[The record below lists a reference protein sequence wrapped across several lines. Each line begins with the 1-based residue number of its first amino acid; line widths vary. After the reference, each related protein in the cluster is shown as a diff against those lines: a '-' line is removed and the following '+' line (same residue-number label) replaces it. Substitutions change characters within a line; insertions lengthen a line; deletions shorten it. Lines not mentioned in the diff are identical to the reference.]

1 MMASVGALPGGR
13 GGAAGDDDA
22 DSVAVVSMACRYP
35 RADSPEALWELLAK
49 GEDAIG
55 VVDRAR
61 WRPVR
66 EPERK
71 EDGDVEYMGT
81 YSSSAAAS
89 SASSAATAAA
99 AAKVKTEGGR
109 GGGGGSGNGKARA
122 SSRRGGGAQQ
132 QQQRKRG
139 RGDEGKSMAK
149 IIADEALPCVVA
161 ASLAAP
167 EAWDAGFFELSDG
180 EAAAMDPQHR
190 LALEVATQA
199 FQNAGYS
206 RAALKGQRV
215 GVFVAMSN
223 PEWGELPAGRAA
235 CVGAAALV
243 EGAPPA
249 ATHAAQRISHFYHL
263 KGPSMVVN
271 SGCSSSLSALDMAAT
286 ALRQGRCTAAL
297 VVGVHLLLGPR
308 SAQDWRHV
316 GLLSPSGE
324 GVVFAPNADGFVLGE
339 GAGAVLLE
347 TVAQAKA
354 RGHTA
359 LLGKL
364 RASVVEFGSPF
375 NTSPEEVRARLLE
388 LMELARAEA
397 GLPAAAAGAA
407 AAAGNAKAG
416 GGAAGAEARLI
427 DYAEISGAGRT
438 VFDAREAACLAAVY
452 GGGLASPN
460 PSQGENG
467 GNGDGSAVASAAAAA
482 GEGEGEGL
490 IGGCIK
496 SNLGHMDAAS
506 GMAGLLKAMLV
517 LKHRAAPPQPRLA
530 QGPHQEFLSLGVTVP
545 TGDRLVPIAP
555 AEGAPAR
562 PLRVAVTSL
571 AWSGT
576 NAHVLVEECVAA
588 AGGGGEDGVESMLAT
603 GDDDQ
608 KEAAEQGEGL
618 LRKRPLPPL
627 EMRRRPFPWWHVDHA
642 PPPPEPEEEEEE
654 EEEEAAGE
662 TLSQDSEA
670 TQQPRAPKCV
680 SWRVCACG
688 GS

>member
-167 EAWDAGFFELSDG
+167 EAWDAGFFEFSDG

-316 GLLSPSGE
+316 GLLPPRGKGWCLRPTPTASCSARAR
-324 GVVFAPNADGFVLGE
+324 APCCSRRSRRPRR
-339 GAGAVLLE
+339 AGTRRCSASS
-347 TVAQAKA
+347 A
-354 RGHTA
+354 R
-359 LLGKL
+359 
-364 RASVVEFGSPF
+364 RSWSCGSPF

-397 GLPAAAAGAA
+397 GLPAAAAVGAA

-490 IGGCIK
+490 IVGCIK
-496 SNLGHMDAAS
+496 SNLGHMDAAL

-530 QGPHQEFLSLGVTVP
+530 QGPHQEFLSLGR
-545 TGDRLVPIAP
+545 D
-555 AEGAPAR
+555 GAHGGSPRAHRPAR
-562 PLRVAVTSL
+562 RAPPRGRCVWRSCPWRGRGPTRTCWWRSAWRRRGAGGRTAWRACWRL
-571 AWSGT
+571 ATTTRRRRRSRGRACCGSAPSRPWR
-576 NAHVLVEECVAA
+576 CAA
-588 AGGGGEDGVESMLAT
+588 ARS
-603 GDDDQ
+603 
-608 KEAAEQGEGL
+608 
-618 LRKRPLPPL
+618 R
-627 EMRRRPFPWWHVDHA
+627 WWHVDHA

-662 TLSQDSEA
+662 
-670 TQQPRAPKCV
+670 R
-680 SWRVCACG
+680 
-688 GS
+688 